1 VRTCPK
7 QRFFINRNAK
17 ITEGNAILEQLKYL
31 ILVGF
36 RKPDI
41 AIAHHDEKV
50 VFETKSKNEVAKD
63 ICNEILKLVL

>member
-36 RKPDI
+36 RKPNI
-41 AIAHHDEKV
+41 AIAYNDEKDADALCCPLL
-50 VFETKSKNEVAKD
+50 FGECF
-63 ICNEILKLVL
+63 ICPT